1 MKILGL
7 FLFLLAA
14 GVNQSLAQG
23 ENFKKSMTAAM
34 LKDIKAS
41 MDNDNFDPLY
51 FLENVVPTCKAL
63 MYVKWNVTTKFLEE
77 SFDLMNQ
84 NSFGR
89 DSSTFRRKK
98 RVPRRIV
105 VRDPSSDRKI
115 GQGTSSENRM
125 ARMVKDNEYCY
136 PCCARPYCHEPY
148 CSAQGT
154 PC

>member
-51 FLENVVPTCKAL
+51 FLENVVPTCKTL
-63 MYVKWNVTTKFLEE
+63 MYVNWNATTKFLEE
-77 SFDLMNQ
+77 SFDLMNT

-89 DSSTFRRKK
+89 DSTFRRKK
-98 RVPRRIV
+98 RVPR
-105 VRDPSSDRKI
+105 I
-115 GQGTSSENRM
+115 GGGDSGGKRVWK
-125 ARMVKDNEYCY
+125 VKDPDDEYCY
-136 PCCARPYCHEPY
+136 PCCTNYCNKDY
-148 CSAQGT
+148 CNPMGIL
-154 PC
+154 C

>member
-63 MYVKWNVTTKFLEE
+63 MYVNWNVTTKFLEE

-84 NSFGR
+84 NSLGR
-89 DSSTFRRKK
+89 DNTFRRKK
-98 RVPRRIV
+98 RVPRLV
-105 VRDPSSDRKI
+105 VDGDSGGKRVWK
-115 GQGTSSENRM
+115 
-125 ARMVKDNEYCY
+125 VKDNEYCY

>member
-7 FLFLLAA
+7 FFFLLA
-14 GVNQSLAQG
+14 GVNHSLAQG

-63 MYVKWNVTTKFLEE
+63 MYVNWNVTTKFLEE

-89 DSSTFRRKK
+89 DSTFRRKK
-98 RVPRRIV
+98 RAPFDIV
-105 VRDPSSDRKI
+105 GRDTSSD
-115 GQGTSSENRM
+115 RM
-125 ARMVKDNEYCY
+125 ARMVKDYINCR
-136 PCCARPYCHEPY
+136 PCCAGDCAPPAPH
-148 CSAQGT
+148 
-154 PC
+154 

>member
-14 GVNQSLAQG
+14 GVNHSLPQG
-23 ENFKKSMTAAM
+23 ENFKNSMTAAM
-34 LKDIKAS
+34 LQDIQAS
-41 MDNDNFDPLY
+41 MDNDDFDPLY
-51 FLENVVPTCKAL
+51 FLENVVPTCKTL
-63 MYVKWNVTTKFLEE
+63 MYVNWNVTTKFLEE

-98 RVPRRIV
+98 RVPHKIRGGHT
-105 VRDPSSDRKI
+105 PSDRKI
-115 GQGTSSENRM
+115 GEGTTSSDRM
-125 ARMVKDNEYCY
+125 ARMVLDNEYCY
-136 PCCARPYCHEPY
+136 PCCAQPYCHEPY
-148 CSAQGT
+148 CSAKGT